1 MILKMVKSIS
11 YLRILNLIC
20 LILLSSLTII
30 PNYNTNSNSFTVF
43 SQSANNNE
51 QENKTNTWISKRNNL
66 NITMS
71 LDPKVPVVDEKT
83 KITFDTRKLLNRSDF
98 FDNLNAR
105 VTVTDHD
112 GRLFKFGNQHVINGK
127 FSVEYIFPDDGQHK
141 IILQLYK
148 NTTAFTLAS
157 FDIMVPHPHS
167 SNDLFSWLFKSR
179 PF

>member
-1 MILKMVKSIS
+1 MVKSIS

-20 LILLSSLTII
+20 LFLLSSLTII
-30 PNYNTNSNSFTVF
+30 PNYNTNNNSFTVF

-71 LDPKVPVVDEKT
+71 LDPKVPVVDDKT
-83 KITFDTRKLLNRSDF
+83 KITFDTRKLLNISDF

-105 VTVTDHD
+105 VTITDHD
-112 GRLFKFGNQHVINGK
+112 GRLFKFDNQPVINGK
-127 FSVEYIFPDDGQHK
+127 FSVEYIFPDDGQQK

-157 FDIMVPHPHS
+157 FDIIVPHLQP
-167 SNDLFSWLFKSR
+167 SNDFFSWLFKSR